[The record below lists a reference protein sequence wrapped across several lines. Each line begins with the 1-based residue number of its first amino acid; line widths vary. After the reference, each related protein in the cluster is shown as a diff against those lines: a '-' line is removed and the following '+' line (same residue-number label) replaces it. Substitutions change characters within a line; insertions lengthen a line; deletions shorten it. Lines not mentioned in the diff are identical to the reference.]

1 MSKLYRNKNSG
12 NIWPEFKGT
21 ENQANYPKD
30 WEEVDADGNLV
41 VEAPVEASVETTEV
55 KKAIPNKKK

>member
-30 WEEVDADGNLV
+30 WEEVDADGSLV
-41 VEAPVEASVETTEV
+41 VETPVETTEV